1 MTELMSSGA
10 PAVPALCPRPTVPLR
25 SRLPGTAEHVA
36 RARQWLRTALDG
48 CPVTE
53 DAALL
58 LSEVATNALAHSAS
72 GRGGG
77 FTVTVLHRSGDVRV
91 EVADQGGLWLP
102 ETAEDEVHGRG
113 LVIVSSLAR
122 AWGITGDEA
131 GRTVWFELD
140 CP

>member
-1 MTELMSSGA
+1 MSSGA
-10 PAVPALCPRPTVPLR
+10 HAVPALCPRPTVALQ
-25 SRLPGTAEHVA
+25 SRFPGTAEHVA

-58 LSEVATNALAHSAS
+58 LSELATNALAHSAS
-72 GRGGG
+72 GRSGA
-77 FTVTVLHRSGDVRV
+77 FTVTVLHPSGDVRI

-102 ETAEDEVHGRG
+102 GTTGDELHGRG

-122 AWGITGDEA
+122 AWGIAGNES

>member
-1 MTELMSSGA
+1 MSSEA
-10 PAVPALCPRPTVPLR
+10 RTVPALCPRPTVPLR
-25 SRLPGTAEHVA
+25 SRFPGTAEHVA

-58 LSEVATNALAHSAS
+58 LSELATNALAHSAS
-72 GRGGG
+72 GRDGA
-77 FTVTVLHRSGDVRV
+77 FTVTVLHRSGDVRI

-102 ETAEDEVHGRG
+102 GTAGDELHGRG
-113 LVIVSSLAR
+113 LAIVSSLAR
-122 AWGITGDEA
+122 AWGITGDES

-140 CP
+140 CR

>member
-1 MTELMSSGA
+1 
-10 PAVPALCPRPTVPLR
+10 
-25 SRLPGTAEHVA
+25 
-36 RARQWLRTALDG
+36 
-48 CPVTE
+48 VTE